1 MGGTPAHVIAFG
13 MSPPF
18 RSSWSHCRTDA
29 DVAGA
34 PRRTATALAG
44 VLPHADAKMTSMAR
58 NGDRAV
64 RRIGKILM
72 ADGWL
77 EGGACT
83 RSELMCNF

>member
-18 RSSWSHCRTDA
+18 RSSWSHCRMDA
-29 DVAGA
+29 DVTGA

-44 VLPHADAKMTSMAR
+44 VLPLGDAKMTSMAR
-58 NGDRAV
+58 NDERAV
-64 RRIGKILM
+64 RPSRMILV
-72 ADGWL
+72 AAGWL

-83 RSELMCNF
+83 

>member
-13 MSPPF
+13 MTPPF
-18 RSSWSHCRTDA
+18 RSSRSHCWTDGG
-29 DVAGA
+29 VAGA

-64 RRIGKILM
+64 RPIGKILM
-72 ADGWL
+72 AAGWL
-77 EGGACT
+77 EAGGHV
-83 RSELMCNF
+83 RELS

>member
-1 MGGTPAHVIAFG
+1 MGGTPSHVISFG
-13 MSPPF
+13 MAPPF
-18 RSSWSHCRTDA
+18 RSSRSHCWTDGG
-29 DVAGA
+29 VAGA

-64 RRIGKILM
+64 RPIGMILM
-72 ADGWL
+72 VGGWL

-83 RSELMCNF
+83 

>member
-29 DVAGA
+29 GVAGA
-34 PRRTATALAG
+34 PRCVVTALAG
-44 VLPHADAKMTSMAR
+44 VLPLGDAKMTSMAR

-64 RRIGKILM
+64 RPIGKILI
-72 ADGWL
+72 AAGWR

-83 RSELMCNF
+83 

>member
-1 MGGTPAHVIAFG
+1 MGGTPSHVISFG
-13 MSPPF
+13 MAPPF
-18 RSSWSHCRTDA
+18 RSSRSHCWTDGG
-29 DVAGA
+29 VAGA

-64 RRIGKILM
+64 RPIGKILM

-83 RSELMCNF
+83 RSELKCNF